1 MCLNAIVRLVDLDCV
16 VLVEDPTILQLRGVV
31 FNESRCGSTLTA
43 NAKMA
48 LNPDKHRVYS
58 DSAPTRQAMMA
69 CGETS
74 SECSVGAA
82 ANLLKDVIYILV
94 RLDEPEEENVFFKS
108 NLQNTY
114 NTIISRSFSNNSCI
128 FLYKVQYKS

>member
-108 NLQNTY
+108 NLQKHVQCNHSEKLLQQLC
-114 NTIISRSFSNNSCI
+114 IILNR
-128 FLYKVQYKS
+128 VQYKS